1 MDKKQSTPKYKDV
14 FLELE
19 RNKNL
24 FFNTPH
30 TVFYKFNN
38 SSLKSSYFSPSI
50 EELTG
55 YSKKELKELGFN
67 KAIGSDVASELE
79 HVNKNSV
86 KTKEYYSRY
95 WIETKGGEWKLV
107 ENFAYPDPDQNN
119 KGEMVSGFIRD
130 LTKLNNFITELQFE
144 NNKLK
149 AIIDMAEVII
159 LVLDT
164 NGNVQMINK
173 KACQLLGYRCEELI
187 GKNWFDYLVPGRIK
201 DELLNLANSI
211 VFGEEKDYE
220 YHENPVLCKN
230 REEKI
235 IAWHNKAYRN
245 EDGKILFMLSSG
257 EDITDKKNDEKIQQ
271 VISSILQ
278 ASNSESDINEF
289 FSYIHNSIKKLM
301 TAENFYISLYDKNT
315 EMITFPYFVDKYDPD
330 QPPKKFGKGL
340 TEYVLRKGESALV
353 DAKKDKQLVEQGE
366 TEMIGT
372 PTSIWLGIP
381 LKISDFTIGA
391 LVVQDYE
398 NPGTY
403 TEKEQNILEVIAY
416 SISRAI
422 ERKRLEEERRG
433 LIKKLEKL
441 NTSKDKLFSLISH
454 DLRSPFNSLLGFSE
468 ILTTEYE
475 TLTPDEIKEY
485 IRAIYDSSKNLF
497 GITNNLLQFSRFQMG
512 KIEFKP
518 EVLNLKRIINATL
531 NLLKGNAVKK
541 QLSIEV
547 DMNENINVFA
557 DEDMLSSILQNLLS
571 NAIKFTQK
579 RGDIKIIAKE
589 ILEYEGREFLRV
601 EVKDSGVGIGDSEIK
616 KIFEGDLY
624 TTPGTEKEFGTGL
637 GLQLVKDF
645 IDKNGG
651 NFNLKSKINEGS
663 TFSFTVPVKK

>member
-353 DAKKDKQLVEQGE
+353 DAKMDKQLVEQGE

-651 NFNLKSKINEGS
+651 KFNLKSKINEGS

>member
-651 NFNLKSKINEGS
+651 KFNLKSKINEGS